1 MISAAAHSVW
11 GKSDRDTGDSMSLWR
26 HMKDSAGIAG
36 LLWDDWLAKSVK
48 QQIIGGSGA
57 KDEREARTLVIWLAA
72 THDAGK
78 IHPRFSYQ
86 VPGLA
91 DNMRGHGLP
100 IADDYTP
107 EQRIPHSVLGHSIL
121 RKWLESSHG
130 FSPANAATY
139 AAIAGGHHGV
149 PPNQLLIRQSDET
162 LSALTGA
169 WHEIQKELLD
179 ACAELTGADNFLEQW
194 RTRKLSPE
202 SQMLLTGVVIMA
214 DWNASDPEL
223 FEYNDHTK
231 SAERVA
237 AAWHQRQLPPPW
249 QAPKE
254 LPVFQE
260 TFAKRFGFPNSVQPN
275 AMQRKAVEVAT
286 GMEEPG
292 LLVVEAGMGEGK
304 TEAALAAAEVF
315 ASKWGLGGVII
326 GLPTQATSN
335 GMLTRFLDWVEKLP
349 DSESTHAT
357 RSVFLAH
364 SKSSLND
371 EFASLPRF
379 SSISSVYDEVA
390 DTRKGGDD
398 PHAVIAHQWLSG
410 RKKGLLAN
418 FVVGTV
424 DQILFSALQSKH
436 VVLRHLSL
444 VGKVVIIDEVHAYDA
459 FMNVYLQRA
468 LHWLA
473 RYDVPV
479 IILSATLPAATRK
492 TLIEVYENGRKDQG
506 APLPAKQFGRRRTL
520 TPEPEK
526 ASALDGNPGY
536 PLVIASSS
544 TGPTVALPKA
554 TSAGIQVRLQ
564 PMVDD
569 ISVLVSKLRTAT
581 ADGGCVGI
589 ICNTVG
595 RAQEVFVALADVFEL
610 DELILDHSRFAAP
623 DRAEVELYIREI
635 LGPDEFVANA
645 GRERPHRLIVVG
657 TQVLEQSLDIDFD
670 LLVSDFAPT
679 DLLLQRIGRLHRR
692 RMPATPR
699 PQKFREPECW
709 VRGVTDWEIEPPAFD
724 RGSVAVYGKWA
735 LLRSASVFTSA
746 LSGSKTI
753 AIPGDIPGLV
763 QAAYADEITV
773 AMEWADGMDKATK
786 EHGQMLAR
794 KVSDAQ
800 TFLLKKPEEFTL
812 GAATDFLE
820 TNRGNANEEIKGMAR
835 VRDIDESI
843 EVILMYR
850 RDGARFLPHL
860 REFGD
865 RLVPVD
871 TQPEYRM
878 ARALSSCTVRLPG
891 LLCQWYR
898 VERVLDVLEA
908 DGVAAWQKSPWLKGQ
923 LVLFLD
929 ESFTAVLDGVELH
942 YDKRLGLQHKI
953 LNEGDS

>member
-11 GKSDRDTGDSMSLWR
+11 AKSDRDTGDSMSLWR
-26 HMKDSAGIAG
+26 HMTDSAGVAAR
-36 LLWDDWLAKSVK
+36 LWDEWLPESVK
-48 QQIIGGSGA
+48 QQIVQGSGS
-57 KDEREARTLVIWLAA
+57 KDEPEARTLVMWLAA
-72 THDAGK
+72 THDSGK

-91 DNMRGHGLP
+91 DNMRGHTLP

-107 EQRIPHSVLGHSIL
+107 EQRIPHSVLGYSIL
-121 RKWLESSHG
+121 RDWLESNRG
-130 FSPANAATY
+130 FSPAIAASY
-139 AAIAGGHHGV
+139 ASISGGHHGV
-149 PPNQLLIRQSDET
+149 PPNQSSIRQSDET
-162 LSALTGA
+162 LPALRGA
-169 WHEIQKELLD
+169 WHEVQKELLD
-179 ACAELTGADNFLEQW
+179 ACAEFTGANEFLDQW
-194 RTRKLSPE
+194 RTRRLSPE
-202 SQMLLTGVVIMA
+202 SQMLLTGVVIIA
-214 DWNASDPEL
+214 DWNVSDPEI
-223 FEYNDHTK
+223 FGYNDYTET
-231 SAERVA
+231 AQRVA
-237 AAWHQRQLPPPW
+237 KAWAQRLLPPPW
-249 QAPKE
+249 RAPRDRPPFE
-254 LPVFQE
+254 E
-260 TFAKRFGFPNSVQPN
+260 SFAGRFGLPADIQPN

-286 GMEEPG
+286 GMAEPG
-292 LLVVEAGMGEGK
+292 LMVIEAGMGEGK
-304 TEAALAAAEVF
+304 TEAAFAAAEVF

-349 DSESTHAT
+349 DSESANAT

-371 EFASLPRF
+371 EFAGLPRY
-379 SSISSVYDEVA
+379 SSISSVYDEA
-390 DTRKGGDD
+390 TDSRKGGDE

-444 VGKVVIIDEVHAYDA
+444 VGKVVIIDEVHAYDS
-459 FMNVYLQRA
+459 FMNEYLKRV

-473 RYDVPV
+473 RYEVPV
-479 IILSATLPAATRK
+479 IMLSATLPAATRQA
-492 TLIEVYENGRKDQG
+492 LMEAYENGRKGQEV
-506 APLPAKQFGRRRTL
+506 PLPAKQFGRRRTPK
-520 TPEPEK
+520 PEPAK
-526 ASALDGNPGY
+526 ATALDGNPGY

-544 TGPTVALPKA
+544 TGPTMALPKA

-564 PMVDD
+564 AMADEV
-569 ISVLVSKLRTAT
+569 SVLVADVKAAT

-589 ICNTVG
+589 ICNTVD
-595 RAQEVFVALADVFEL
+595 RAQEVLAALAEVCEPE
-610 DELILDHSRFAAP
+610 ELILDHSRFAAP
-623 DRAEVELYIREI
+623 DRAEVELRIREL
-635 LGPDEFVANA
+635 LGPDEFVARA

-692 RMPATPR
+692 RTPAKPR
-699 PQKFREPECW
+699 LQHFKEPTCW
-709 VRGVTDWEIEPPAFD
+709 VRGVVDWESEPPEFD
-724 RGSVAVYGKWA
+724 KGSIAVYGQWA
-735 LLRSASVFTSA
+735 LLRSASV
-746 LSGSKTI
+746 LENKRSGGEKI
-753 AIPGDIPGLV
+753 AIPSEIPDLV
-763 QAAYADEITV
+763 QAAYAEEFTV
-773 AMEWADGMDKATK
+773 PSTWASVMDKAVK
-786 EHGQMLAR
+786 EHEELLAR

-812 GAATDFLE
+812 GAATGFLE
-820 TNRGNANEEIKGMAR
+820 TNRGDAKEETKGMAR

-850 RDGARFLPHL
+850 SDGARFLPHL
-860 REFGD
+860 TEFGD
-865 RLVPVD
+865 QVVPMD
-871 TQPEYRM
+871 TPPEYHM

-898 VERVLDVLEA
+898 VDKVLHELEA

-929 ESFTAVLDGVELH
+929 ESLTAVIDGVELH
-942 YDKRLGLQHKI
+942 YDKRLGLQHKT
-953 LNEGDS
+953 LDKGDS